1 MTTRRK
7 LWSLPVAVAAIGLMG
22 KSKAAAQL
30 SASRGYSTPLQDK
43 SLKSAS
49 FSLSATGTVVPAVSG
64 KKIKVYAVKLVASAA
79 ISVNFRD
86 GASTN
91 LEGSM
96 ALAANGGFVEF
107 VNPPNFLLASAAGNS
122 LDLVVSG
129 AGTAAGRVS
138 YWDDDNT

>member
-1 MTTRRK
+1 M
-7 LWSLPVAVAAIGLMG
+7 WSIPALLAVLGAW
-22 KSKAAAQL
+22 KAEAAQL
-30 SASRGYSTPLQDK
+30 SASRGYSTPLVEK
-43 SLKSAS
+43 TLKSGA
-49 FSLSATGTVVPAVSG
+49 FSLSASGTVVSAVSG
-64 KKIKVYAVKLVASAA
+64 KRIKVYAVKLVVSAGLN
-79 ISVNFRD
+79 VNFRD

-107 VNPPNFLLASAAGNS
+107 VNPPNFLFATTAGNS

-129 AGTAAGRVS
+129 TGTVAGRVS